1 MGMNYKIEKDNEK
14 TSLFLID
21 ISLETYNMAYVDAV
35 SGEILKE
42 KEISKDEGYE
52 ILTEK
57 ANNGYSITMFL

>member
-1 MGMNYKIEKDNEK
+1 
-14 TSLFLID
+14 
-21 ISLETYNMAYVDAV
+21 MAYVDAV

-57 ANNGYSITMFL
+57 ANNGYNITMFL